1 MMDDHKI
8 HMLTLYETS
17 ASAVWEAEAVEAD
30 RGHNAVEGAGI
41 RRPLADGV
49 LMGVG
54 RDQIRRLYLRRQI
67 RRCVMDLSLL
77 RVAQNGWKNCCWSVS
92 CWYGCYGCSR
102 YAYHRYLL
110 A

>member
-1 MMDDHKI
+1 
-8 HMLTLYETS
+8 MLALCETS
-17 ASAVWEAEAVEAD
+17 AFAVWEAEAAEAD
-30 RGHNAVEGAGI
+30 RGHNAAEGAGI
-41 RRPLADGV
+41 RHPLEDVV
-49 LMGVG
+49 LMGVA
-54 RDQIRRLYLRRQI
+54 RDQIHLLYLHRQI

-77 RVAQNGWKNCCWSVS
+77 RVAQNGWKNCCWSES